1 MEKKIYSSP
10 LVEVEAI
17 NLSKCLLDASPAA
30 DPRPTDLP
38 IGPGAPKRRTT
49 VF

>member
-30 DPRPTDLP
+30 TPTP
-38 IGPGAPKRRTT
+38 VPPHPGAPTRRDR

>member
-1 MEKKIYSSP
+1 MKRQYIIP
-10 LVEVEAI
+10 FMEVEQI
-17 NLSKCLLDASPAA
+17 NLSRCLMDASPAA

-38 IGPGAPKRRTT
+38 IGPGAPRRRTA

>member
-1 MEKKIYSSP
+1 MKKRIYSSP

-17 NLSKCLLDASPAA
+17 NLSKCLLDASPASSTT
-30 DPRPTDLP
+30 PTPP
-38 IGPGAPKRRTT
+38 IGPGAPAHRDR

>member
-1 MEKKIYSSP
+1 MKRQYIIP
-10 LVEVEAI
+10 FMEVEQI
-17 NLSKCLLDASPAA
+17 NLSRCLLDASPAA